1 MKIIKLIIFPI
12 LLIGLTYFTYLKIDR
27 FIEIDKCLDKGSRWN
42 YSENECECLKKTEI
56 NQNEK

>member
-42 YSENECECLKKTEI
+42 YSENECECLNKIEI